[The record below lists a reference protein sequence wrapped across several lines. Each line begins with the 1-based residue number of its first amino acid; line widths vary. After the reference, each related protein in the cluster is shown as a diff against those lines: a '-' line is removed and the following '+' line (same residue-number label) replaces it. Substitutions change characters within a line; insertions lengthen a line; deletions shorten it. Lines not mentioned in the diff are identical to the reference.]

1 MLNSLAG
8 SGRTSSARCTGLKNT
23 ATLTATALSKLCAAH
38 RMVWCSKAGKT
49 RGTLFSIKTELLSQA
64 PLALCEVQG
73 YVYAAKLAAAA
84 IATLLDDS
92 DEAVRLVSEAELL
105 KEQFNQVFWCDEL
118 STYALAL
125 DQQKRPCKVRASNA
139 GHCLFAGIATDE
151 YAERTAKTLMSED
164 FFSGWGIRTLSTNEV
179 RYNPMSYHNGS
190 VWPHDNAVIAA
201 GFARYGLKEPISKV
215 ITGLFEASLYFE
227 MHRLPEL
234 FCGFPETRRRRADS
248 LSGCLRSPGMGG
260 GLGVLNAASVFGT
273 FSSRERGQGS
283 LRFACAA

>member
-1 MLNSLAG
+1 
-8 SGRTSSARCTGLKNT
+8 
-23 ATLTATALSKLCAAH
+23 
-38 RMVWCSKAGKT
+38 
-49 RGTLFSIKTELLSQA
+49 
-64 PLALCEVQG
+64 
-73 YVYAAKLAAAA
+73 
-84 IATLLDDS
+84 
-92 DEAVRLVSEAELL
+92 
-105 KEQFNQVFWCDEL
+105 VFWCDEL

-164 FFSGWGIRTLSTNEV
+164 LFSGWGIRTLSTSEV

-234 FCGFPETRRRRADS
+234 FCGFPRREGEGPTLYPVA
-248 LSGCLRSPGMGG
+248 CAPQAW
-260 GLGVLNAASVFGT
+260 AAGSVFLVLQACLGLSVHASEGKVHFDSPVLPECINQIYLKNLRVDSSLLDLVVDRT
-273 FSSRERGQGS
+273 FQGIGVERRQGDAS
-283 LRFACAA
+283 IVIS

>member
-1 MLNSLAG
+1 MLNLLAG
-8 SGRTSSARCTGLKNT
+8 SGRTSSARCIGLKNT
-23 ATLTATALSKLCAAH
+23 ATLTATALSKLCIAH
-38 RMVWCSKAGKT
+38 RMVWCNKAGKT
-49 RGTLFSIKTELLSQA
+49 PGTLFSIKTEALIQA

-84 IATLLDDS
+84 IATRPRRC
-92 DEAVRLVSEAELL
+92 DEAVSLLSEAELL
-105 KEQFNQVFWCDEL
+105 KEQFNRVFWCDEL

-125 DQQKRPCKVRASNA
+125 DYQKRPCKVRASNA

-164 FFSGWGIRTLSTNEV
+164 LFSGWGIRTLSTNEV

-190 VWPHDNAVIAA
+190 VWPHDNAVITA
-201 GFARYGLKEPISKV
+201 GFARYGLKEPICKV

-234 FCGFPETRRRRADS
+234 FCGFSETR
-248 LSGCLRSPGMGG
+248 G
-260 GLGVLNAASVFGT
+260 
-273 FSSRERGQGS
+273 
-283 LRFACAA
+283 